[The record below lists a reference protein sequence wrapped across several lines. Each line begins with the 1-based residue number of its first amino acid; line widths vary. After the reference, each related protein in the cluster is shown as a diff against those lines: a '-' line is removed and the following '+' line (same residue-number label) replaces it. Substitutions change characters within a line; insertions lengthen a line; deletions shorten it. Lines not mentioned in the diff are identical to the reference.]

1 MFGWEGIAT
10 MFSQWVHKQDLTAL
24 KAAYD
29 GSASVN
35 DDNGYA
41 IYLAVGCTDAAWPQP
56 VSRVLADNVRV
67 ARTAPFETWGNAWFN
82 GPCSFWKAPGRTPVP
97 ITGRGAPPILM
108 VNETLD
114 AATPYAGALEARRI
128 FPGSVLIEG
137 VGGTTHAGSLS
148 GVACTDNTIADYLTS
163 GALPKRVAGNRSD
176 KRCEPVPQPAPTGWP
191 RPWRPR
197 RARHRPRRSA
207 APSDGP
213 PHGATEPQSTQSR
226 LRGDEGGEPVEHPV
240 DVAEEPHAVRV
251 GVLGEASPVA
261 GGRRGS
267 SRGPRRVKGSR
278 GGSSST
284 GASTRGAG
292 RARPL
297 P

>member
-1 MFGWEGIAT
+1 M
-10 MFSQWVHKQDLTAL
+10 HKQDLTAL

-176 KRCEPVPQPAPTGWP
+176 KRCEPVPQPAPTGL
-191 RPWRPR
+191 
-197 RARHRPRRSA
+197 ASSVA
-207 APSDGP
+207 A
-213 PHGATEPQSTQSR
+213 
-226 LRGDEGGEPVEHPV
+226 
-240 DVAEEPHAVRV
+240 
-251 GVLGEASPVA
+251 AS
-261 GGRRGS
+261 GS
-267 SRGPRRVKGSR
+267 SQAAKE
-278 GGSSST
+278 
-284 GASTRGAG
+284 RGAV
-292 RARPL
+292 
-297 P
+297 